1 MKYLFRLTKL
11 IYLHL
16 RLVFCMNGFAIPL
29 LGVIFV
35 ILITSSVPSIAVDDP
50 VDNKEVSEDAD
61 KLNIVP
67 TEDPKYKIYLHV
79 IVRNAQSELIGVT
92 ETLPCQFGS
101 NCFEYMPKCYLCRE
115 AHEVT
120 DYAFDTLLGKKEI
133 ITIYNIKYEKVH
145 LSNSYEVK
153 EVKEQTARWV
163 VELCGEPVKKHGLE
177 CAKIFHN
184 KTTVVYLEVGDVITT
199 NWTILRELN

>member
-1 MKYLFRLTKL
+1 MKWFALLLSYIIFLT
-11 IYLHL
+11 
-16 RLVFCMNGFAIPL
+16 
-29 LGVIFV
+29 
-35 ILITSSVPSIAVDDP
+35 LITNSAQSTAVDDSGG
-50 VDNKEVSEDAD
+50 NEMVSEDVD
-61 KLNIVP
+61 KLNAVP
-67 TEDPKYKIYLHV
+67 TKDSKYKIYLNTV
-79 IVRNAQSELIGVT
+79 VRNTQGELISVA
-92 ETLPCQFGS
+92 ETLPCQFT
-101 NCFEYMPKCYLCRE
+101 NCSDYL
-115 AHEVT
+115 AHEIT

-163 VELCGEPVKKHGLE
+163 VELCGEPVKKYGLE